1 MSDFIILI
9 ACVDTHVLIHY
20 RPIGASCTVQRA
32 TMSMSAGAF
41 HAACGTHGC
50 KKAPTHS
57 WKGRAWQSS
66 HETWSNKAIKLDVSR
81 EYDPIGRLNTS

>member
-9 ACVDTHVLIHY
+9 ACGHSRLYI
-20 RPIGASCTVQRA
+20 IGLEAASCTVQRA

-66 HETWSNKAIKLDVSR
+66 HETWI
-81 EYDPIGRLNTS
+81 